1 MRTDMK
7 ILGVVVAV
15 ALFPVAAANAADDLQ
30 ILTWP
35 TPLAAGTMDVE
46 VGLGQSGQA
55 AELYLDG
62 EMACAVTAE
71 DARCTVDLGP
81 GLHVHLLELIRHTAD
96 GPVERVERWVNRPG
110 FEAGLT
116 IQLAARPIGSTCGGR
131 VGWVDPLGGDPTELE
146 ITAAGQRLAVSADGR
161 AFGYPCAD
169 SGRTRVVSVS
179 AVFPEGR
186 RAEAAVETDS
196 SGHIAAPSPWPVALE
211 ATSPALDPCGAVE
224 ARIPGVRPALGDGIE
239 IAFVLD
245 PSVDYKVLAGFGANQ
260 SDATTRRSWQEASD
274 SFADADG
281 LWYVIPSDPLQR
293 VNGFSEGRENW
304 LGGFFARGAEADSDR
319 SFLADAV
326 AAAGLTAG
334 AGPRRRAV
342 VLLLGAGA
350 GNDGSRFNPT
360 EVRSFLAE
368 IGVPLIVLDSGA
380 VAGNGWPGGM
390 RLQSL
395 ANLADAFVAVRER
408 LDEQCV
414 EWLPADMNPRTMA
427 ASLPAG
433 IVVAGRLGEEA
444 GQGAEVWRR
453 AAVAQ
458 DASTPISDEP
468 VASEVVEVTAVTI
481 LVIARDAKGR
491 PVTDLDADDLSLT
504 EDGRVMPVLELE
516 AVQSLQ
522 PPVEQAAAPAA
533 PTPVA
538 SLPTKRIVPV
548 AIYVERNLAGPADI
562 APALAA
568 VAERAEWLTG
578 LGPVDVVVAD
588 QGIETVLK
596 GGVDAAQVRE
606 ILENLAEMGVR
617 AHGIERIRTE
627 YLREN
632 RIYPDRGS
640 EREGEVEATQRDD
653 SNITRAK
660 AMTSARQAIFQEDA
674 LLRKTMERMNDWAL
688 SLPATG
694 PRVLVTIGLGFD
706 EDPSDFYIPFLEKQA
721 PNMAAPARAEFLD
734 YNQATR
740 VDGVG
745 RELAAAGWLVVPLAT
760 RTLGSPSF
768 GAEYSGGDRFQAF
781 LTDGGGYLTSVDY
794 MLLDP
799 LGSQEHLA
807 APSGG
812 RVVMGGK
819 GLDKLIAEANGWYR
833 LTYQV
838 ARAPDGAYHDVAV
851 ASKRPGVEVRG
862 TGVVVSGTS
871 EGRAAMRSRQLL
883 ADSQD
888 RGELPVKLTLSTPRS
903 GEGKS
908 MVADLTVTVDFGPVA
923 PLFREHGRRALR
935 FSVVVRSGE
944 SESEVAHQLAT
955 VDGAVGGFLFEAP
968 LEWTKTAPSEVA
980 IVVEDLGS
988 GAWGGNVLELGN

>member
-1 MRTDMK
+1 MR
-7 ILGVVVAV
+7 V
-15 ALFPVAAANAADDLQ
+15 
-30 ILTWP
+30 
-35 TPLAAGTMDVE
+35 
-46 VGLGQSGQA
+46 
-55 AELYLDG
+55 
-62 EMACAVTAE
+62 
-71 DARCTVDLGP
+71 
-81 GLHVHLLELIRHTAD
+81 
-96 GPVERVERWVNRPG
+96 
-110 FEAGLT
+110 
-116 IQLAARPIGSTCGGR
+116 
-131 VGWVDPLGGDPTELE
+131 
-146 ITAAGQRLAVSADGR
+146 
-161 AFGYPCAD
+161 
-169 SGRTRVVSVS
+169 
-179 AVFPEGR
+179 
-186 RAEAAVETDS
+186 
-196 SGHIAAPSPWPVALE
+196 
-211 ATSPALDPCGAVE
+211 
-224 ARIPGVRPALGDGIE
+224 
-239 IAFVLD
+239 
-245 PSVDYKVLAGFGANQ
+245 
-260 SDATTRRSWQEASD
+260 
-274 SFADADG
+274 
-281 LWYVIPSDPLQR
+281 
-293 VNGFSEGRENW
+293 
-304 LGGFFARGAEADSDR
+304 
-319 SFLADAV
+319 
-326 AAAGLTAG
+326 
-334 AGPRRRAV
+334 
-342 VLLLGAGA
+342 
-350 GNDGSRFNPT
+350 
-360 EVRSFLAE
+360 
-368 IGVPLIVLDSGA
+368 
-380 VAGNGWPGGM
+380 
-390 RLQSL
+390 QSL
-395 ANLADAFVAVRER
+395 ANLADAFVAVSER

-433 IVVAGRLGEEA
+433 IVVVGRLGESA

-458 DASTPISDEP
+458 DASTPISGEP
-468 VASEVVEVTAVTI
+468 VASEHIEVTAVTI

-491 PVTDLDADDLSLT
+491 PVTDLNADDLSLT
-504 EDGRVMPVLELE
+504 EDGQVMPVLGLE
-516 AVQSLQ
+516 AVQPLP
-522 PPVEQAAAPAA
+522 PPVEQVAAPAA

-562 APALAA
+562 SPALAA
-568 VAERAEWLTG
+568 VAERADWLTG

-606 ILENLAEMGVR
+606 TLENLASMGVR

-632 RIYPDRGS
+632 RIYPERSG
-640 EREGEVEATQRDD
+640 EREGEAEATRRDD
-653 SNITRAK
+653 SNTLRAK

-688 SLPATG
+688 SIPATG

-706 EDPSDFYIPFLEKQA
+706 EDPSDFYIPFLERQA

-734 YNQATR
+734 YHQATR

-745 RELAAAGWLVVPLAT
+745 RELAAAGWLVIPLAT
-760 RTLGSPSF
+760 RTLGSPST

-819 GLDKLIAEANGWYR
+819 GLDKLIVEATGWYR

-851 ASKRPGVEVRG
+851 VSKRPDVEVRG

-888 RGELPVKLTLSTPRS
+888 RGELPVTLTLSTPRS

-908 MVADLTVTVDFGPVA
+908 MVADLTVTIDFGPIA

-944 SESEVAHQLAT
+944 TESEVAHQLAT
-955 VDGAVGGFLFEAP
+955 VDGAVGGFRFDAP
-968 LEWTKTAPSEVA
+968 LEWTKKTPSEVA
-980 IVVEDLGS
+980 VVVEDLGS
-988 GAWGGNVLELGN
+988 GAWGGNVLELGH

>member
-1 MRTDMK
+1 M
-7 ILGVVVAV
+7 
-15 ALFPVAAANAADDLQ
+15 
-30 ILTWP
+30 
-35 TPLAAGTMDVE
+35 
-46 VGLGQSGQA
+46 
-55 AELYLDG
+55 
-62 EMACAVTAE
+62 
-71 DARCTVDLGP
+71 
-81 GLHVHLLELIRHTAD
+81 
-96 GPVERVERWVNRPG
+96 
-110 FEAGLT
+110 
-116 IQLAARPIGSTCGGR
+116 
-131 VGWVDPLGGDPTELE
+131 
-146 ITAAGQRLAVSADGR
+146 
-161 AFGYPCAD
+161 
-169 SGRTRVVSVS
+169 
-179 AVFPEGR
+179 
-186 RAEAAVETDS
+186 
-196 SGHIAAPSPWPVALE
+196 
-211 ATSPALDPCGAVE
+211 
-224 ARIPGVRPALGDGIE
+224 
-239 IAFVLD
+239 
-245 PSVDYKVLAGFGANQ
+245 
-260 SDATTRRSWQEASD
+260 
-274 SFADADG
+274 
-281 LWYVIPSDPLQR
+281 
-293 VNGFSEGRENW
+293 
-304 LGGFFARGAEADSDR
+304 
-319 SFLADAV
+319 
-326 AAAGLTAG
+326 
-334 AGPRRRAV
+334 
-342 VLLLGAGA
+342 
-350 GNDGSRFNPT
+350 
-360 EVRSFLAE
+360 
-368 IGVPLIVLDSGA
+368 PLIVLESGA
-380 VAGNGWPGGM
+380 VAGDDWPDGV

-395 ANLADAFVAVRER
+395 ANLADALAAVRER
-408 LDEQCV
+408 LDDQCV
-414 EWLPADMNPRTMA
+414 EWLPADMHPGVVA
-427 ASLPAG
+427 SSLPAG
-433 IVVAGRLGEEA
+433 IVVAGRPAQGGVSGA
-444 GQGAEVWRR
+444 GVWKR
-453 AAVAQ
+453 AAVEEGG
-458 DASTPISDEP
+458 SRPISDEP

-481 LVIARDAKGR
+481 LIRARDDKGR
-491 PVTDLDADDLSLT
+491 PVTDLNADDLSLT
-504 EDGRVMPVLELE
+504 EDDQVMPVLELE

-522 PPVEQAAAPAA
+522 PPVERAAAPAP

-562 APALAA
+562 SPALAA
-568 VAERAEWLTG
+568 VAERADWLTG

-588 QGIETVLK
+588 QGVETVLK
-596 GGVDAAQVRE
+596 GGVDAGQVRE
-606 ILENLAEMGVR
+606 TLENLAEMGVR

-632 RIYPDRGS
+632 RVYP
-640 EREGEVEATQRDD
+640 ERAGEREVEAEAVQRDD
-653 SNITRAK
+653 SNMTRAK

-706 EDPSDFYIPFLEKQA
+706 EDPSDFYIPFLERQA

-760 RTLGSPSF
+760 RTLGSPST
-768 GAEYSGGDRFQAF
+768 GAEYSGGERFQAF

-819 GLDKLIAEANGWYR
+819 GLDKLIAEATGWYR

-851 ASKRPGVEVRG
+851 VSKRPDVEVRG

-888 RGELPVKLTLSTPRS
+888 RGELPVTLSLGAPRS

-908 MVADLTVTVDFGPVA
+908 MVADLTVTVDFGPIA
-923 PLFREHGRRALR
+923 PLFMERGRRALR

-944 SESEVAHQLAT
+944 TESEVAHQLAT

-968 LEWTKTAPSEVA
+968 LEWTKKTPSEVA
-980 IVVEDLGS
+980 VVVEDLGS
-988 GAWGGNVLELGN
+988 GAWGGNVFELER